1 MPTPD
6 RTSLDEIVA
15 AARDILEHEGLANV
29 TMQAVAKRVG
39 VRAPSLYKR
48 VDSRNALIE
57 LVAKSAVAQLG
68 DQIDQAAMAASV
80 DPSAELRGIARDLRA
95 YAHEN
100 PRVYQLIFV
109 GSDAT
114 RPDPEVLALA
124 SAPIL
129 RVAAEL
135 VGAEHALE
143 AARAVTAWAHGFI
156 SMELAGAFKL
166 GGDIDGAFEFGIAL
180 LADALSARANE
191 RGAKRR
197 AARNADA
204 S

>member
-15 AARDILEHEGLANV
+15 AARDILEHEGLASV